1 MQKTAG
7 LYKSPAVKAKKT
19 SGATAA
25 EVKNFIE
32 ADIGDIRVTRV
43 FLLNF
48 DPAGGK

>member
-19 SGATAA
+19 SGAAAA